1 MPNFKTM
8 DLNLLR
14 VLDAIL
20 REGSTVAA
28 ARRLGLSQPA
38 VSSALGRLRSSM
50 GKELFIRRGQGL
62 EPTDHARAL
71 MQPLQQALSDL
82 EELLSADDTFDPLT
96 ANRVFRL
103 SGSDFF
109 GELLIPG
116 LIDMLSREAPNIRL
130 QLITLPEIY
139 DREFFEKQRVDL
151 LLAPSTRHFDGADS
165 APLMSAPFAVIA
177 RKGHPQLAAA
187 SLAQGEKMPLDLFCS
202 LDHVLFSPASDMR
215 GVTDNALDRVGRTR
229 RVAMTVPYFSGVYRA
244 VARSDLIGLIPRS
257 LARHVAE
264 DVGLCIYQPPVDVA
278 RVELSMSWLRRSTG
292 SPAHR
297 WLRSRVAQVLEP
309 FDEPEAKAGSDRQF
323 QK

>member
-1 MPNFKTM
+1 MTNFRTM

-38 VSSALGRLRSSM
+38 VSSALGRLRNTL
-50 GKELFIRRGQGL
+50 GEELFIRRGQGL

-71 MQPLQQALSDL
+71 TQPLQQALSDL
-82 EELLSADDTFDPLT
+82 EELLSNDDTFDPLT

-109 GELLIPG
+109 GELLMPG

-130 QLITLPEIY
+130 QLITLPENY
-139 DREFFEKQRVDL
+139 DREFFEKQRVDI

-177 RKGHPQLAAA
+177 RSGHPQLKAA
-187 SLAQGEKMPLDLFCS
+187 SLSPGAMIPLDLFCS

-215 GVTDNALDRVGRTR
+215 GMTDIALERVGRTR
-229 RVAMTVPYFSGVYRA
+229 RIAMTVPYFSGVYRA
-244 VARSDLIGLIPRS
+244 VARSDLIGLIPLS

-264 DVGLCIYQPPVDVA
+264 DVGLSLYRPPVDVT
-278 RVELSMSWLRRSTG
+278 RVDLSMSWLRRSTG
-292 SPAHR
+292 SQAHR
-297 WLRSRVAQVLEP
+297 WLRSRIAQVLEP
-309 FDEPEAKAGSDRQF
+309 FDDPEAEAGGASA
-323 QK
+323 